1 MHVIWSMEKT
11 GFSLIYLLINLESFQ
26 YLTGNIEL
34 CHLLLTEPKEALSL
48 GFWKTASR
56 PVVRKHLCLFLQQ
69 FFSIGYFYV
78 FLRWTIINAR
88 IQVENKDLCSIEME
102 KGLTF
107 IFKADSSMEK
117 QSKEKLLN
125 EINILQT
132 SAQIHDQRDNE
143 LLYQEKWT

>member
-1 MHVIWSMEKT
+1 
-11 GFSLIYLLINLESFQ
+11 
-26 YLTGNIEL
+26 
-34 CHLLLTEPKEALSL
+34 
-48 GFWKTASR
+48 
-56 PVVRKHLCLFLQQ
+56 
-69 FFSIGYFYV
+69 
-78 FLRWTIINAR
+78 
-88 IQVENKDLCSIEME
+88 ME

-125 EINILQT
+125 GINILQT